1 MIAVLNLVVLRVA
14 DLELA
19 AEFYEALGLIFN
31 RHSHGTGP
39 EHLAC
44 NQGSFV
50 FELYPATEKQ
60 PVSTSTRI
68 GFSVSL
74 LDEVVDRLT
83 TIPGAMLVSPAL
95 DSEWGRRAVM
105 ADPDGHRVEL
115 IETRR

>member
-1 MIAVLNLVVLRVA
+1 MIAVLNLVVLRVS
-14 DLELA
+14 DLEQS
-19 AEFYEALGLIFN
+19 AEFYEALGLTFH
-31 RHSHGTGP
+31 RHSHGSGP

-44 NQGSFV
+44 EQGSLV

-60 PVSTSTRI
+60 PISASTRI

-83 TIPGAMLVSPAL
+83 AIPGARMVSPAL